1 MKKGFLALMA
11 GMALIAAGSAADAKD
26 WRKMRIGTEGAYLP
40 WNGLDA
46 SGKLVGFELD
56 LGRDL
61 CRRINAEC
69 EFVAQDWDGMIPAL
83 QSGKYDVIMA
93 GMSVTPER
101 RQVIDFAGPYAMD
114 PVVFA
119 TLKGSKLLQQNLP
132 DDKIDMAEIS
142 PDEQKQIDAV
152 TKALNGKTVGVQVST
167 IHQNMLEQMPGI
179 DMQTYDKVDNIGLD
193 LVSGRIDAMLADR
206 SAIEALI
213 KAESGGANDITI
225 FGPAFTRGVLGIGV
239 GAGVRK
245 ADTDLREKLDKAIQ
259 EAAADGTITRLS
271 TQWFGFDTSIR

>member
-1 MKKGFLALMA
+1 MA

-26 WRKMRIGTEGAYLP
+26 WSKMRIGTEGAYLP

>member
-1 MKKGFLALMA
+1 MRKGFLALVA
-11 GMALIAAGSAADAKD
+11 GMVLIAAGSAADAKD
-26 WRKMRIGTEGAYLP
+26 WSKIRIGTEGAYLP

-46 SGKLVGFELD
+46 SGKLVGFELE

-152 TKALNGKTVGVQVST
+152 TKALKGKTVGVQVST

-179 DMQTYDKVDNIGLD
+179 DMQTYD
-193 LVSGRIDAMLADR
+193 
-206 SAIEALI
+206 
-213 KAESGGANDITI
+213 
-225 FGPAFTRGVLGIGV
+225 
-239 GAGVRK
+239 
-245 ADTDLREKLDKAIQ
+245 
-259 EAAADGTITRLS
+259 
-271 TQWFGFDTSIR
+271 

>member
-1 MKKGFLALMA
+1 VKKGFLALMA

-26 WRKMRIGTEGAYLP
+26 WSKMRIGTEGAYLP

-69 EFVAQDWDGMIPAL
+69 EFIAQDWDGMIPAL

-152 TKALNGKTVGVQVST
+152 TKALKGKTVGVQVST

>member
-1 MKKGFLALMA
+1 VKKGFLALMA
-11 GMALIAAGSAADAKD
+11 GMALIAAGSAADAKE
-26 WRKMRIGTEGAYLP
+26 WSKMRIGTEGAYLP

-69 EFVAQDWDGMIPAL
+69 EFIAQDWDGMIPAL

-152 TKALNGKTVGVQVST
+152 TKALKGKTVGVQVST